1 MCVVKEPVL
10 DKIYIFFLEKN
21 PKNITKNSIRN
32 FINREEV
39 KRRRFNIKID
49 NLF

>member
-1 MCVVKEPVL
+1 MCVVKKPVL
-10 DKIYIFFLEKN
+10 DKIFFFLEKN
-21 PKNITKNSIRN
+21 PKNIAKNSIRN